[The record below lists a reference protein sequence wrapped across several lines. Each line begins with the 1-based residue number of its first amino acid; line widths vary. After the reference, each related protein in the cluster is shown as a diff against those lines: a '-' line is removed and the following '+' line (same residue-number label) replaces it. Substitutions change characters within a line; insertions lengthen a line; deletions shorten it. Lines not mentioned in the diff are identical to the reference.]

1 MKATA
6 PFLPVRPAAYGKAQ
20 PHHGFT
26 LIEVLVA
33 LAIVALALA
42 AGVRATGAL
51 TRNAER
57 QSDMLLA
64 QLCAENAL
72 IGMRLTRQMPALG
85 DETSSCEQLGHHLD
99 VRMSV
104 RPTPNPNF
112 VRVQAQ
118 VTEGDTPLLGLST
131 VMGRY

>member
-1 MKATA
+1 MKACA
-6 PFLPVRPAAYGKAQ
+6 RSRPTR
-20 PHHGFT
+20 GFT

-33 LAIVALALA
+33 LSIVALALA
-42 AGVRATGAL
+42 AGARATGAL
-51 TRNAER
+51 TANAER

-64 QLCAENAL
+64 QLCAENTL
-72 IGMRLTRQMPALG
+72 IGLRLNRQMPPVG
-85 DETSSCEQLGHHLD
+85 DNTQACMQVGRQWEVHIA
-99 VRMSV
+99 V

-118 VTEGDTPLLGLST
+118 VADGNTPLLALST

>member
-1 MKATA
+1 MTT
-6 PFLPVRPAAYGKAQ
+6 PPPQHPTR
-20 PHHGFT
+20 GFT

-33 LAIVALALA
+33 LSIVALALA
-42 AGVRATGAL
+42 AGARATGAL
-51 TRNAER
+51 TANAER

-64 QLCAENAL
+64 QLCAENTL
-72 IGMRLTRQMPALG
+72 IGLRLTRQMPPVG
-85 DETSSCEQLGHHLD
+85 DDTQACTQAGRQWE
-99 VRMSV
+99 VRLSV

-118 VTEGDTPLLGLST
+118 VADGDTPLMALST